1 MTFVIVTR
9 GILEVK
15 VLDDCTLIL
24 LPHLVELD
32 LETVIEVLT
41 TQVSFHI
48 LRAAAFCCAE

>member
-24 LPHLVELD
+24 LPHLVEPD

-41 TQVSFHI
+41 TQVTACLGIFRI
-48 LRAAAFCCAE
+48 VEIA